1 MDWKSVSSFFGR
13 EIVQTFCIAQ
23 STMSV
28 WTTTHST
35 RPYPILGPLRT
46 ETTRNLL
53 ECTATVPSYRSPL
66 TARLHCDDCV
76 CPPWCGC
83 YGWALYAST
92 SRISKNAT
100 TRLASWTRSI
110 RTHPQC
116 IYASRTPIEIIRS
129 VYSGSMGR
137 STVAGSQ
144 LTRLLSCFA
153 EDTFSGFGLYKKSC
167 SQDRLSCLSMMTAPK
182 LRKQIP

>member
-53 ECTATVPSYRSPL
+53 ECTATIVS
-66 TARLHCDDCV
+66 ALH
-76 CPPWCGC
+76 GA
-83 YGWALYAST
+83 GA
-92 SRISKNAT
+92 
-100 TRLASWTRSI
+100 
-110 RTHPQC
+110 
-116 IYASRTPIEIIRS
+116 
-129 VYSGSMGR
+129 MG
-137 STVAGSQ
+137 
-144 LTRLLSCFA
+144 
-153 EDTFSGFGLYKKSC
+153 GLYMHQPVEYQRTQPPGWRHG
-167 SQDRLSCLSMMTAPK
+167 QDL
-182 LRKQIP
+182 